1 MQIEAANEQ
10 VKLIPKT
17 EAELRA
23 LHNIKYRG
31 IKGMQ
36 LVGDL
41 PDGAHLI
48 LFLGEDYIALAGA
61 SEGGGY
67 SPR

>member
-1 MQIEAANEQ
+1 MKIETDDEQ
-10 VKLIPKT
+10 VKLIPET

-36 LVGDL
+36 LAGNL
-41 PDGAHLI
+41 PDGAELM
-48 LFLGEDYIALAGA
+48 LFLGENYIALAGA
-61 SEGGGY
+61 NS
-67 SPR
+67 